1 MNNLE
6 VGTEA
11 LLLEIEIQSARPIN
25 RKLI

>member
-6 VGTEA
+6 VRIEA
-11 LLLEIEIQSARPIN
+11 LLFEIEIQSARPIN